1 MQTTRALDKVAEIVP
16 PGTKT
21 ESDDDEVT
29 GPEPPVKK
37 GGYNVL
43 STLLARLYL
52 YYLRVGLSSD
62 NGHRE
67 HMIDG
72 WDYVIPS
79 VVDMKLIIRVWR

>member
-37 GGYNVL
+37 GYNVL